1 MLAPLPTLSEAEELD
16 APSDSYMRSKRTS
29 TNALVITS
37 FEKNILFMLVER
49 LSFYCFSGCKDVN
62 CE

>member
-16 APSDSYMRSKRTS
+16 APSDSYMKRKRTS
-29 TNALVITS
+29 INALVVITS

-49 LSFYCFSGCKDVN
+49 LGGVRM
-62 CE
+62 